1 MPSQFRFF
9 GPSSKPET
17 ADVSSETS
25 PNGAPLA
32 DALRNAVALPSARP
46 IEPPGTVPEP
56 AEDNEVGTGLHD
68 VIKGTDSWFNSE
80 LSQLEKFA
88 VAQGVEWAKAGIPR
102 QDTPLK
108 GELPI
113 EATLKARAS
122 EIFQKWIA
130 RTKRKVQDSIQAAY
144 AQAAETIVQFRHIL
158 DQLETNT
165 VEINTIESSIRDREE
180 ALHNQ
185 QKTFGAPAL
194 LPKWLYW
201 VIFPSVAIID
211 WIANVPIFTELLP
224 AEYGSRE
231 IWRQLA
237 ANAQK
242 TGALGGV
249 KMLGARLLFHLDVSI
264 FALGVVVFLMAMAH
278 FAGSSLRRWL
288 VLNPKD
294 EPLLAPTLKTHR
306 RQTYAPFLFAILGMI
321 LAVSFLYGARRKLVE
336 ATTIGITQAQ
346 REVEDAEQKVME
358 AKGPGGDLNKLPELQ
373 QRLNEVKS
381 KRDDWRERDR
391 FAKDIG
397 MMNMPILLLNIV
409 LALTAMTAAYC
420 VTEPKVT
427 EGRLVDPII
436 PELKSKL
443 ASRRLDVAN
452 HRRSLRML
460 DAGIQDAISRAKYLA
475 STRPLADWEAKA
487 RRLSAVVTLFRAE
500 NARARGVDP
509 ESIIAFR
516 QRPTIQFPA
525 VPKDAF
531 QTPIELASLE
541 VEFRNLR
548 NELQRHTAG
557 QAQPM
562 AAGAGS

>member
-1 MPSQFRFF
+1 MSFEFRYF

-17 ADVSSETS
+17 PQISSGTS
-25 PNGAPLA
+25 PNGTPLPEA
-32 DALRNAVALPSARP
+32 FRNAVALPTAQP
-46 IEPPGTVPEP
+46 IEPPVTVPEP
-56 AEDNEVGTGLHD
+56 VDENEIGSGLHE
-68 VIKGTDSWFNSE
+68 VVKSTDSWFNSE

-102 QDTPLK
+102 QDAPFK

-122 EIFQKWIA
+122 EILQEWIA

-144 AQAAETIVQFRHIL
+144 AEAAERIVQFRHAFT
-158 DQLETNT
+158 QLERNT
-165 VEINTIESSIRDREE
+165 VEIDATERSIRDREE
-180 ALHNQ
+180 GLRTQ

-224 AEYGSRE
+224 AEFGSRE
-231 IWRQLA
+231 IWRHLA
-237 ANAQK
+237 VNAQK
-242 TGALGGV
+242 SGAWGGV

-264 FALGVVVFLMAMAH
+264 FALGVVLFLMAMAH

-288 VLNPKD
+288 VLNPQD

-306 RQTYAPFLFAILGMI
+306 RQTYAPFVFAVLGMV
-321 LAVSFLYGARRKLVE
+321 LAVCFLYGARRKLVE
-336 ATTIGITQAQ
+336 ATTIGMAQAQ
-346 REVEDAEQKVME
+346 QEVEDAERKAMA
-358 AKGPGGDLNKLPELQ
+358 AKGPGGDLSTVPELQ
-373 QRLNEVKS
+373 QRLNEMKS

-397 MMNMPILLLNIV
+397 MMNTPILLLNIV

-427 EGRLVDPII
+427 EGRLVDPVI

-443 ASRRLDVAN
+443 ASLRLNLVN
-452 HRRSLRML
+452 QRQSLRTL
-460 DAGIQDAISRAKYLA
+460 DSDIQAAISRARYLA
-475 STRPLADWEAKA
+475 GTRPLAEWEAKA
-487 RRLSAVVTLFRAE
+487 RRLNAVVTLFRGE

-516 QRPTIQFPA
+516 QRPTMQFPT

-531 QTPIELASLE
+531 QTPVELAALE

-557 QAQPM
+557 QAQPI
-562 AAGAGS
+562 ATGAGA